1 MSILDDDIRDS
12 GYLINSYNQVLNTID
27 VAISAINS
35 KITFYRNNTT
45 ILDWVNQLNYG
56 TALSNNLIIREDTQN
71 GYRGWI
77 ADRVRFLNHN
87 FSLSSYMI
95 VISGDPALLFNRTV
109 YDGALDTWEIGIT
122 GYPTTTGYQFYEKMG
137 TYSSLGVLSAM
148 THTGSTYEFDVSVLP
163 SRADTFEFVNH
174 YLYETPERIPESEK
188 NTRACRGLVYQL
200 SSFAQSINY
209 QRGEI
214 IFNEEKGSK
223 LSILQQ

>member
-27 VAISAINS
+27 TAVSAINN
-35 KITFYRNNTT
+35 KINFYLYNPT
-45 ILDWVNQLNYG
+45 IFDWVEQLNNG
-56 TALSNNLIIREDTQN
+56 TTLSNNLIIREGTQN

-87 FSLSSYMI
+87 FNLSSYMI
-95 VISGDPALLFNRTV
+95 KIGGDPALLFNRTV

-122 GYPTTTGYQFYEKMG
+122 GFPSTTGYQFYEKMS

-148 THTGSTYEFDVSVLP
+148 TYTGSTYEFDVSVLP

-174 YLYETPERIPESEK
+174 YLYETPERIPTLEK

-200 SSFAQSINY
+200 SSFAQSVNY
-209 QRGEI
+209 QNSEI
-214 IFNEEKGSK
+214 LFNMEKGSK
-223 LSILQQ
+223 LSVLQQ